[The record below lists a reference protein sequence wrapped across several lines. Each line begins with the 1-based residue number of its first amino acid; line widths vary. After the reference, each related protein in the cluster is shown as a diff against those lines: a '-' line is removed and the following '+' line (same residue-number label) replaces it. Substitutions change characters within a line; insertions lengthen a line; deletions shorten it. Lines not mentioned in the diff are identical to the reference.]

1 LIASIRLAVG
11 PQLVGE
17 LQTSPA
23 ATSTGS
29 DLVGVVVGEV
39 VIVAV
44 DDGAVVVD
52 VGVLADVGVVV
63 EVAVVGEGTVVV
75 DVDPVVVVVV
85 VVVVVA
91 LDDDDPAARSTTN
104 CGAFGASRLPKCLL
118 FSLIVVSSM
127 L

>member
-1 LIASIRLAVG
+1 M
-11 PQLVGE
+11 
-17 LQTSPA
+17 SPA

-29 DLVGVVVGEV
+29 DLVGVVAGEV

-75 DVDPVVVVVV
+75 DVDPVVVDPVVVVVVDVDPVVV

-104 CGAFGASRLPKCLL
+104 CGAFAVSRLPKCLL

-127 L
+127 S